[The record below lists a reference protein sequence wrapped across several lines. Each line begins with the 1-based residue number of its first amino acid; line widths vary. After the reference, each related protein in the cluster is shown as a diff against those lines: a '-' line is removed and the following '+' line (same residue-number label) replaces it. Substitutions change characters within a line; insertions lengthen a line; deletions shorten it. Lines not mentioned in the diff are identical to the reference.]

1 MIRRERF
8 IAWSYVLP
16 TVVIILALTIFP
28 LVYSLRLSFCRW
40 DMTTF
45 GSHPQFIGLKNYARL
60 FIDGRFYNAVTKTGI
75 IVISAL
81 VAQTL
86 LGVGVALLLHRKFR
100 GRGILIAIFLIPLM
114 ISEIAAAL
122 CWGLI
127 YDATFGPLNEIL
139 VMFHLTIK
147 RVVWLVDHPL
157 LSIITADIWQWSS
170 FIMLITLAAL
180 QALPRDPYEAAVL
193 DGASSWQIFR
203 FMTLP
208 LITPIVAIGV
218 ILRAMDA
225 VKLFDKVYILTH
237 GGPGSASETV
247 TYYIYLQAFRFWN
260 LPYASAI
267 SFILL
272 AIIVALIT
280 LFFKV
285 VQIEE

>member
-147 RVVWLVDHPL
+147 RVAWLVDHPL

-180 QALPRDPYEAAVL
+180 QALPRDPYEAAML

-225 VKLFDKVYILTH
+225 VKLFDKVYMLTH

-280 LFFKV
+280 LFFKMV
-285 VQIEE
+285 RIEE

>member
-1 MIRRERF
+1 MIGKKRF
-8 IAWSYVLP
+8 IAWSFILP
-16 TVVIILALTIFP
+16 TVIIILALIIFP
-28 LVYSLRLSFCRW
+28 LIYSLRLSFCRW

-86 LGVGVALLLHRKFR
+86 LGVGVALLLHREFR
-100 GRGILIAIFLIPLM
+100 GRGVLIAIFLVPVM

-122 CWGLI
+122 AWGLI

-139 VMFHLTIK
+139 MMFHLTVK

-180 QALPRDPYEAAVL
+180 QALPRDPLEAAML

-208 LITPIVAIGV
+208 LITPIVAVGV

-237 GGPGSASETV
+237 GGPGSVSETV
-247 TYYIYLQAFRFWN
+247 SYYIYLEAFRFWD

>member
-1 MIRRERF
+1 MIGRERF

-16 TVVIILALTIFP
+16 TVIIILALTIFP

-86 LGVGVALLLHRKFR
+86 LGVGVALLLHRRFR

-225 VKLFDKVYILTH
+225 VKLFDKVYMLTH

-267 SFILL
+267 SFIVL

>member
-1 MIRRERF
+1 
-8 IAWSYVLP
+8 
-16 TVVIILALTIFP
+16 
-28 LVYSLRLSFCRW
+28 
-40 DMTTF
+40 MTTF

-86 LGVGVALLLHRKFR
+86 LGVGVALLLHRRFR

-225 VKLFDKVYILTH
+225 VKLFDKVYMLTH

>member
-75 IVISAL
+75 IVTSAL

-86 LGVGVALLLHRKFR
+86 LGVGVALLLHRRFR

-225 VKLFDKVYILTH
+225 VKLFDKVYMLTH

-272 AIIVALIT
+272 ATIVALIT

>member
-1 MIRRERF
+1 VIRRERF

-60 FIDGRFYNAVTKTGI
+60 FIDGRFYNALTKTGI

-139 VMFHLTIK
+139 MMFHLTVK

-180 QALPRDPYEAAVL
+180 QALPRDPLEAAML

-208 LITPIVAIGV
+208 LITPIVAVGV

-237 GGPGSASETV
+237 GGPGSVSETV
-247 TYYIYLQAFRFWN
+247 TYYIYLEAFRFWD

-272 AIIVALIT
+272 AIVVALIT

>member
-1 MIRRERF
+1 VIGRERF

-16 TVVIILALTIFP
+16 TVIIILALTIFP

-86 LGVGVALLLHRKFR
+86 LGVGVALLLHRRFR

-225 VKLFDKVYILTH
+225 VKLFDKVYMLTH

>member
-16 TVVIILALTIFP
+16 TVTIILALIIFP
-28 LVYSLRLSFCRW
+28 LIYSLRLSFCRW
-40 DMTTF
+40 DMTAF
-45 GSHPQFIGLKNYARL
+45 GSHPQFIGLKNYVRL
-60 FIDGRFYNAVTKTGI
+60 FIDTRFYNALTKTGI

-100 GRGILIAIFLIPLM
+100 GRGILIAIFLMPIM

-139 VMFHLTIK
+139 MMFHLTVK

-170 FIMLITLAAL
+170 FIMLVTLAGL
-180 QALPRDPYEAAVL
+180 QVLPRNPYEAAML

-203 FMTLP
+203 FITLP
-208 LITPIVAIGV
+208 LITPIVAVGV

-237 GGPGSASETV
+237 GGPGSVSETV
-247 TYYIYLQAFRFWN
+247 TYYIYLEAFRFWD

>member
-16 TVVIILALTIFP
+16 TVIIILALTIFP

-86 LGVGVALLLHRKFR
+86 LGVGVALLLHRRFR

-139 VMFHLTIK
+139 MMFHLTVK
-147 RVVWLVDHPL
+147 RVAWLVDHPL

-225 VKLFDKVYILTH
+225 VKLFDKVYMLTH

>member
-60 FIDGRFYNAVTKTGI
+60 FIDGRFYNALTKTGI

-139 VMFHLTIK
+139 MMFHLTVK

-180 QALPRDPYEAAVL
+180 QALPRDPLEAAML

-208 LITPIVAIGV
+208 LITPIVAVGV

-237 GGPGSASETV
+237 GGPGSVSETV
-247 TYYIYLQAFRFWN
+247 TYYIYLEAFRFWD

-272 AIIVALIT
+272 AIVVALIT